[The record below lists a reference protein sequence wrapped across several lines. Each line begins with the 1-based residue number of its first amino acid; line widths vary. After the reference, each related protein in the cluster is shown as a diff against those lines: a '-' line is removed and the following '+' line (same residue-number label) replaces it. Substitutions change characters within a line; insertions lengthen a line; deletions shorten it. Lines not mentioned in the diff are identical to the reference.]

1 MESLGVN
8 RFWAGRRVLVT
19 GHTGFKGAWL
29 CLWLERL
36 GAQVSAIALP
46 PQTSPALYDALT
58 PWPGQHHVHGD
69 ICDGAALSAFVAQ
82 ARPQVVIHMAA
93 QALVR
98 RSYAEPVETFATNIM
113 GTVNL
118 LCALRAVEGVEAVVV
133 VTTDK
138 VYANPND
145 GTPFREGDPL
155 GGKDPYSSS
164 KACAELVTASLRDS
178 FFRAGGPAIATAR
191 AGNVVGGGDWS
202 DDRLVPDFIRALDSG
217 EPVRL
222 RYPQAVRPWQHVI
235 EPLAGYLAL
244 AQALVERPAEVPE
257 ALNFGPDPASVASVA
272 QVAEALAGAFG
283 LPAPWAQAEGSHP
296 PEAQALVLNS
306 DLAAATLGWRPRL
319 SLDDT
324 IAWTSQWY
332 RAHRAGADV
341 RALSLAQIARYE
353 ELLP

>member
-1 MESLGVN
+1 MESVGVSP
-8 RFWAGRRVLVT
+8 FWAGRRVLVT

-36 GAQVSAIALP
+36 GAQVSAVALP
-46 PQTSPALYDALT
+46 PQTQPALYDDLS
-58 PWPGQHHVHGD
+58 PWPGQHHTHAD
-69 ICDGAALSAFVAQ
+69 ICDGAALAAVVAR

-118 LCALRAVEGVEAVVV
+118 LCALRGVEGVEAVVV

-138 VYANPND
+138 VYANAND

-202 DDRLVPDFIRALDSG
+202 DDRLVPDFIRALETDA
-217 EPVRL
+217 PVRL
-222 RYPQAVRPWQHVI
+222 RYPAAVRPWQHVI

-244 AQALVERPAEVPE
+244 AQALVERPERTPE
-257 ALNFGPDPASVASVA
+257 ALNFGPDPDAVASVA
-272 QVAEALAGAFG
+272 QVAEALGAAFG
-283 LPAPWAQAEGSHP
+283 LPAPWAQAEGLHP

-306 DLAAATLGWRPRL
+306 DLATASLGWRPRL
-319 SLDDT
+319 SLADT
-324 IAWTSQWY
+324 IAWTTEWY
-332 RAHRAGADV
+332 SAHRTGADM

-353 ELLP
+353 EILP